1 MKRTTGFTLIELLVV
16 IAIIAVLAGLL
27 LPVLARSR
35 EQARRTSCANN
46 LSTLAKCCHLY
57 ADVTTNLG
65 YFPKYQENHKGDGQK
80 AMAKL
85 YSYFVKDQR
94 VFSCPS
100 KPTFAQIANLRRYNG
115 DESVL
120 FDRFSNYGYDPG
132 HKPEHGIPG
141 LFSDSGAHHATDP
154 FNSTNHGADGPG
166 QNFAIS
172 SGSVEWLDTT
182 DRSVRDVSGQPT
194 TDNIWLDDEDND
206 VLPEELET
214 FIVD

>member
-16 IAIIAVLAGLL
+16 IAIIAILAGLL

-46 LSTLAKCCHLY
+46 LATLIKCCHLY
-57 ADVTTNLG
+57 SDVTTNLG
-65 YFPKYQENHKGDGQK
+65 NFPMFSENHKGDGQK

-85 YSYFVKDQR
+85 YSYFVKDER
-94 VFSCPS
+94 VYSCPS
-100 KPTFAQIANLRRYNG
+100 KPTFAQVTGLHRYSG

-120 FDRFSNYGYDPG
+120 FDSFSHYGYDPG

-141 LFSDSGAHHATDP
+141 VFSDSGVHHAMAP
-154 FNSTNHGADGPG
+154 HNSTNHGSDGSG
-166 QNFAIS
+166 QNFAIG

-182 DRSVRDVSGQPT
+182 ERSVRDVNAKPIVDDIWA
-194 TDNIWLDDEDND
+194 DNEDPD
-206 VLPEELET
+206 LFPEELET
-214 FIVD
+214 CIVD